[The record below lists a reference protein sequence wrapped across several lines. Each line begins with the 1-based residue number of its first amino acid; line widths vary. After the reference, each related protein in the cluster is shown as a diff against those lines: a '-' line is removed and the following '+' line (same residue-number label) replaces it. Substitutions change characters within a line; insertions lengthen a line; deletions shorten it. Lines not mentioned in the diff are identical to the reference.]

1 MIHDRQPRPLLK
13 SDSARPSSLGINSGQ
28 TWWRS
33 ASVNLVTP
41 GAKGLRGASTA
52 DARASIQPKKPARTD
67 ACSFERHQVSQFA
80 LPLMRRIGIESI
92 RSTQAATRS
101 IAIAYREPSIR
112 RIELLAE
119 DQAQRG
125 HDFAFRFRRQRS
137 EQYLTSV
144 QTAAHFLRQEYGRP
158 QHRQIL
164 LGRSDFFC
172 TRTQG
177 TSRVNSRRFVAAR
190 PRSACRW
197 QNPTSAPD

>member
-1 MIHDRQPRPLLK
+1 
-13 SDSARPSSLGINSGQ
+13 
-28 TWWRS
+28 
-33 ASVNLVTP
+33 
-41 GAKGLRGASTA
+41 
-52 DARASIQPKKPARTD
+52 
-67 ACSFERHQVSQFA
+67 
-80 LPLMRRIGIESI
+80 MRRIGIESI

-164 LGRSDFFC
+164 LGRSDFFGA
-172 TRTQG
+172 RIQ
-177 TSRVNSRRFVAAR
+177 RVGGVNPYRFVSAR
-190 PRSACRW
+190 PRSAGRW
-197 QNPTSAPD
+197 QNQASVPD